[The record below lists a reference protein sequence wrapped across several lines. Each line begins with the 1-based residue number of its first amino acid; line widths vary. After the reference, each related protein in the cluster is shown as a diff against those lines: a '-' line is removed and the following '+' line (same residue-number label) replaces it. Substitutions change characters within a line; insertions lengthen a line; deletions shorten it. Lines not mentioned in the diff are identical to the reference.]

1 MTQESQ
7 DAASPED
14 LDQLAS
20 QVSASKPADWEQS
33 PIPARE
39 QTRTLI
45 AVVLAIG
52 YVVLIAGILIYVLF
66 GKASESDSKDLMT
79 LLITTYT
86 TLLGS
91 ALGYYFGRQEN

>member
-1 MTQESQ
+1 MSQESQ

-20 QVSASKPADWEQS
+20 QVSASKPAAWEQS
-33 PIPARE
+33 PIPVRE
-39 QTRTLI
+39 QTRILI
-45 AVVLAIG
+45 AVVLAVA

-66 GKASESDSKDLMT
+66 GKASESDSKDLIT

-91 ALGYYFGRQEN
+91 ALGFYLGS